1 MWSNLNIS
9 SPGFVE
15 VISLL
20 FLITSVAIAFIVI
33 FEKRSPEKTVAWIL
47 ALVLL
52 PGIGLV
58 FYLIFGQEYRKNKMF
73 SRRGLKNLG
82 RFRIL
87 TSRQLRK
94 IQKKEI
100 FLPGAAKEKENIVK
114 LLMNNSH
121 SLLTTG
127 NKLKILNNGDK
138 TVKTIFQAIENARQ
152 HIHLEYY
159 IIENDEVGN
168 QLKELL
174 IRKSLQGVEVR
185 IIIDDVGSWG
195 LSKRFI
201 RELRNAGIDVQ
212 SFMEVRF
219 PRLTP
224 RVNYRNHRKI
234 AIIDGEIGFTGGINF
249 ADRYLKGLKKIG
261 PWRDTHLQIEG
272 DAVACLQVIFAADW
286 FFVKNEN
293 LVGSKY
299 FKPLTDLPG
308 TAVQISASGPD
319 SDWESISQAFFAAIT
334 SARKDVFIVTPY
346 LMPPPSILNALKV
359 AALGGI
365 NVQILMPE
373 FSDSHIPQWGSFSFV
388 EELLEAG
395 VRIFFYQKGFIHSKL
410 MMVDGIFSSV
420 GTTNLDF
427 RSLETNFEINTF
439 IFDASFTRQ
448 LSGYFHA
455 DLLNSREIFFNE
467 WKKRTRFARWK
478 ESLAH
483 LISPMY

>member
-1 MWSNLNIS
+1 MWRNWSFSHLNFLGI
-9 SPGFVE
+9 
-15 VISLL
+15 ISLL
-20 FLITSVAIAFIVI
+20 FLITSIAIAAIVI
-33 FEKRSPEKTVAWIL
+33 FEKRSPHKTAAWIL

-52 PGIGLV
+52 PVIGLV

-82 RFRIL
+82 RFRYL
-87 TSRQLRK
+87 ASRQLK
-94 IQKKEI
+94 KLQKQA
-100 FLPGAAKEKENIVK
+100 FVLPGDAKTKEMIIK

-127 NKLKILNNGDK
+127 NKLKILNNGKK
-138 TVKTIFQAIENARQ
+138 TVKAIFEALESARR

-159 IIENDEVGN
+159 IIEDDEVGN
-168 QLKELL
+168 QLKEIL
-174 IRKSLQGVEVR
+174 IRKSKQGVDIR

-195 LSKRFI
+195 LTKQYL
-201 RELRNAGIDVQ
+201 RELRKAGIDVQ

-249 ADRYLKGLKKIG
+249 ADRYIKGLEKIG

-286 FFVKNEN
+286 YFVKKEN
-293 LVGSKY
+293 LTGSGY
-299 FKPLTDLPG
+299 FKPLSEHEG
-308 TAVQISASGPD
+308 TSVQISASGPD
-319 SDWESISQAFFAAIT
+319 SDWESIEQAFFAAIT

-346 LMPPPSILNALKV
+346 LMPPPSIVTALKI
-359 AALGGI
+359 AALSGV
-365 NVQILMPE
+365 NVQILIPE
-373 FSDSHIPQWGSFSFV
+373 FSDSRIPKWCSFSFV

-395 VRIFFYQKGFIHSKL
+395 VHIFFYQKGFIHSKL
-410 MMVDGIFSSV
+410 LMVDGVFSSI

-427 RSLETNFEINTF
+427 RSLETNFEVNTF
-439 IFDASFTRQ
+439 IYDAPFTRQ
-448 LSGYFHA
+448 LIGYYNA
-455 DLLNSREIFFNE
+455 DLLNSREIVFSE
-467 WKKRTRFARWK
+467 WKKRPRIARWK
-478 ESLAH
+478 ESFAH

>member
-1 MWSNLNIS
+1 MWRSLNFS
-9 SPGFVE
+9 SLGFGE
-15 VISLL
+15 VVFLL
-20 FLITSVAIAFIVI
+20 FLITSIAIASIVI

-100 FLPGAAKEKENIVK
+100 ILQGAAKEKETIVK
-114 LLMNNSH
+114 LLMNNSY

-127 NKLKILNNGDK
+127 NKLKILNNGNK
-138 TVKTIFQAIENARQ
+138 TVKTIFQAIENAKH

-159 IIENDEVGN
+159 IIEDDEVGN

-174 IRKSLQGVEVR
+174 IKKSRQGVEIR

-195 LSKRFI
+195 LSKRYI
-201 RELRNAGIDVQ
+201 RELRNAGVDVQ

-234 AIIDGEIGFTGGINF
+234 VIIDGETGFTGGINF
-249 ADRYLKGLKKIG
+249 ADRYLKGIKEIG

-293 LVGSKY
+293 LVGSEY
-299 FKPLTDLPG
+299 FKPLTDQDG

-319 SDWESISQAFFAAIT
+319 SDWDSISQAFFAAIT
-334 SARKDVFIVTPY
+334 SARKEVFIVTPY
-346 LMPPPSILNALKV
+346 LMPPPSIGTALKV

-373 FSDSHIPQWGSFSFV
+373 FSDSYIPKWGSFSFV

-395 VRIFFYQKGFIHSKL
+395 VRIFLYQKGFIHSKL
-410 MMVDGIFSSV
+410 IMVDGIFSSI

-439 IFDASFTRQ
+439 VYDASFTRQ
-448 LSGYFHA
+448 LTGFYHA
-455 DLLNSREIFFNE
+455 DLLNSREIFFSD
-467 WKKRTRFARWK
+467 WKKRSKWERWK

>member
-9 SPGFVE
+9 FLNFGGI
-15 VISLL
+15 ISLL

-33 FEKRSPEKTVAWIL
+33 FEKRSPDKTVAWIL

-52 PGIGLV
+52 PILGLI

-87 TSRQLRK
+87 ASRQLRK

-100 FLPGAAKEKENIVK
+100 VLPGAAKEKETIVK
-114 LLMNNSH
+114 LLMNNSN

-127 NKLKILNNGDK
+127 NKLKILNNGSK
-138 TVKTIFQAIENARQ
+138 TAKTILEAIDNAKQ

-159 IIENDEVGN
+159 IIEDDEIGN

-174 IRKSLQGVEVR
+174 IRKSKQGVKVR
-185 IIIDDVGSWG
+185 MIIDDVGSWG

-201 RELRNAGIDVQ
+201 RELRNAGVDVQ

-234 AIIDGEIGFTGGINF
+234 AIIDAEIGFTGGINF
-249 ADRYLKGLKKIG
+249 ADRYLKGMKKVG

-272 DAVACLQVIFAADW
+272 DAVTCLQVIFAADW
-286 FFVKNEN
+286 YFVKNEN
-293 LVGSKY
+293 LIGSEI
-299 FKPLTDLPG
+299 FKPLTDLEGP
-308 TAVQISASGPD
+308 AVQISASGPD
-319 SDWESISQAFFAAIT
+319 SDWDSISQAFFAAI
-334 SARKDVFIVTPY
+334 SGARKDVFIVTPY
-346 LMPPPSILNALKV
+346 LMPPPPILTALKV
-359 AALGGI
+359 AAMGGI

-373 FSDSHIPQWGSFSFV
+373 FSDAHIPQWGSFSFV

-410 MMVDGIFSSV
+410 MMVDGVFSSI

-427 RSLETNFEINTF
+427 RSLETNFEVNTF
-439 IFDASFTRQ
+439 IYDASFTRQ
-448 LSGYFHA
+448 LTGYFHA
-455 DLLNSREIFFNE
+455 DLLNSREIFFSE
-467 WKKRTRFARWK
+467 WKKRSKITRWK

>member
-9 SPGFVE
+9 FLNFGGI
-15 VISLL
+15 ISLL

-33 FEKRSPEKTVAWIL
+33 FEKRSPDKTVAWIL

-52 PGIGLV
+52 PIIGLI

-87 TSRQLRK
+87 ASRQLRK
-94 IQKKEI
+94 IQKKEMI
-100 FLPGAAKEKENIVK
+100 LPGAAKEKETIVK
-114 LLMNNSH
+114 LLMNNSN

-127 NKLKILNNGDK
+127 NKLKILNNGSK
-138 TVKTIFQAIENARQ
+138 TAKTILEAIDNAKQ

-159 IIENDEVGN
+159 IIEDDEIGN

-174 IRKSLQGVEVR
+174 IRKSQQGVKVR
-185 IIIDDVGSWG
+185 MIIDDVGSWG

-201 RELRNAGIDVQ
+201 RELRNAGVDVQ

-234 AIIDGEIGFTGGINF
+234 AIIDAEKGFTGGINF
-249 ADRYLKGLKKIG
+249 ADRYLKGMKNIG

-272 DAVACLQVIFAADW
+272 DAVTCLQVIFAADW
-286 FFVKNEN
+286 YFVKNEN
-293 LVGSKY
+293 LIGSEI
-299 FKPLTDLPG
+299 FKPLTDLEG

-319 SDWESISQAFFAAIT
+319 SDWDSISQAFFAAI
-334 SARKDVFIVTPY
+334 SGARKDVFIVTPY
-346 LMPPPSILNALKV
+346 LMPPPPILTALKV
-359 AALGGI
+359 AAMGGI

-373 FSDSHIPQWGSFSFV
+373 FSDAHIPQWGSFSFV

-410 MMVDGIFSSV
+410 MMVDGVFSSI

-427 RSLETNFEINTF
+427 RSLETNFEVNTF
-439 IFDASFTRQ
+439 IYDVSFTRQ
-448 LSGYFHA
+448 LTGYFHA
-455 DLLNSREIFFNE
+455 DLLNSREIFFSE
-467 WKKRTRFARWK
+467 WKKRSKLTRWK